1 MAAEVTRLEPKGTA
15 AIKVAHDGELSIA
28 YGRSRYETNWKNR
41 RIMWSA
47 LLSRLSHS
55 QETGETH
62 AEYMRLPKAQQDN
75 IKDIGGFMGGHLK
88 GGRKKGENVECRQI
102 LTLDADYAKRGFT
115 EQLDEMVTLGDLPDV
130 AMAVYSTHKHTAASP
145 RLRLIIPLDREVT
158 PDEYE
163 AIARKVAEKVGI
175 DSFDDST
182 YQPARMMFWPSHS
195 ADVEPVFWLHDA
207 PFLNAADILA
217 EYPDWTDVSYW
228 PMSSRE
234 AELRTPTGPAADPLS
249 KKGPVGLF
257 CRTYT
262 VTEAIA
268 KFLPGVYL
276 PTAKPDRY
284 TYAAGSTAAGLVIYN
299 DDTFAWSN
307 HATDP
312 AAGSSCNAF
321 DLVRIHLFRDKDD
334 GQEDKRGQNAPSY
347 KAMRDLVWSDRECKL
362 QLFREQ
368 DADAKADFAE
378 PVPGGAEDG
387 EEEKEDGWKGGL
399 ALTSTGATAA
409 SMVNA
414 ALIIQNDPALRGI
427 RFNELSGR
435 IVAEG
440 VPWDRPDVPWR
451 DADDAQLKRW
461 LAEKYKVEFPD
472 AKFGSALTA
481 VTDTRRFHPVKE
493 YLEGLPTWDG
503 VERVDTLL
511 VKYLG
516 ADDNIYTR
524 EAMRKCLTAAV
535 ARVYRPGLK
544 FDSMLVLVGPQ
555 GAGKSTLFTRL
566 GRDWFSDTLK
576 MDMMNKIKD
585 SGEQIQGKW
594 IIEIGEMSG
603 MKKAEIEAVKSFI
616 SRRDDDFRAAYG
628 HHKESRPRQCVVVGS
643 TNAEEGFLRDVTG
656 NRRFWPVKV
665 RKGGTPHPWDITDAE
680 VDQIWAEV
688 KIGYDLG
695 EDLLLSKEAE
705 ALAEGAQ
712 REAMEHDDRQGIVEE
727 YLERLL
733 PENWDSMDQDQRL
746 FFLDSTEEGTVRRMA
761 VSNMEIW
768 VEALHGSGTRLE
780 SKDAYAIAK
789 IMAAIP
795 GWERTDE
802 RKRVNGYGLQ
812 RLYRRSKV

>member
-1 MAAEVTRLEPKGTA
+1 MAKTEKRVTSLDEMRVPVEY
-15 AIKVAHDGELSIA
+15 DGDLMIA
-28 YGRSRYETNWKNR
+28 TGRSRFEKTWKNR
-41 RIMWSA
+41 TVRWSR
-47 LLSRLSHS
+47 LLSMLEES
-55 QETGETH
+55 QRTRETH
-62 AEYMRLPKAQQDN
+62 AEYMKLPKAEQDKL
-75 IKDIGGFMGGHLK
+75 KDCGGFVGGHLK
-88 GGRKKGENVECRQI
+88 EGKRRNGSVAGRQI
-102 LTLDADYAKRGFT
+102 VTLDADFAPP
-115 EQLDEMVTLGDLPDV
+115 DLMAELRD
-130 AMAVYSTHKHTAASP
+130 AFFGNACAVYSTHKHCAAKP
-145 RLRLIIPLDREVT
+145 RVRLIIPLDREVT

-163 AIARKVAEKVGI
+163 AIARKVADDINIEY
-175 DSFDDST
+175 FDDST
-182 YQPARMMFWPSHS
+182 YQAARLMYWPSHS
-195 ADVEPVFWLHDA
+195 ADVEPVFDYIDG
-207 PFLNAADILA
+207 PFLSADDVLQS
-217 EYPDWTDVSYW
+217 YPRGDWADVANW
-228 PMSSRE
+228 PESSR
-234 AELRTPTGPAADPLS
+234 AAGIRTPTGPAADPLA

-347 KAMRDLVWSDRECKL
+347 KAMRDLVWNDRECKL

-493 YLEGLPTWDG
+493 YLEGLPAWDG

-802 RKRVNGYGLQ
+802 RKRVSGYGLQ